1 MFVHIGIVHLIVNM
15 LALLDVGKVIERLY
29 GSQKFLII
37 YFLSG
42 IAGSLTSLLW
52 HPMAMSAGASA
63 AVFGVIGA
71 EFIYVWVHHKYF
83 TAAAIHAHYGA
94 LAMLVAY
101 SLIAAYL
108 NIPLDHAAHI
118 GGFACG
124 ILAGFA
130 LIPRVMSNVRWQLE
144 DIPRFAL
151 LLLGLSSMGELT
163 RQHLEHLPAEKI
175 SPIMHPRSK
184 HHAILK
190 HLKSQHSD
198 NSGELNADQNSIK

>member
-1 MFVHIGIVHLIVNM
+1 M
-15 LALLDVGKVIERLY
+15 ALSDVGKVIERLY

-52 HPMAMSAGASA
+52 HPDIVSAGASA

-71 EFIYVWVHHKYF
+71 QFIYVWVHHKYF

-94 LAMLVAY
+94 LAMLIVY
-101 SLIAAYL
+101 SLIAAFL

-151 LLLGLSSMGELT
+151 LLFGLSTLGELT
-163 RQHLEHLPAEKI
+163 RQHLEHLPAEK
-175 SPIMHPRSK
+175 SFPLVHSHSK
-184 HHAILK
+184 HHAIVK
-190 HLKSQHSD
+190 HLKGKHSN
-198 NSGELNADQNSIK
+198 NSGELNSDQNNIK